1 MKLKLL
7 VRIRQIISPSSD
19 VIMPHLSD
27 KLLQI
32 NPKETAREIVLLLR
46 SYVEGNG
53 SSGVVIGM
61 SGGLDS
67 SVVAVLAKR
76 ALGNRHVIGVSLPEG
91 GISDPQDFED
101 AKRLAAKLAIKFY
114 KVDISPPLK
123 VLTAVLPL
131 FDPDEQLAAGNIKAR
146 MRMQILYYV
155 ANRRNALVLG
165 TSNRS
170 ELMIGY
176 FTKHGDGASDLAPIA
191 GLYKTQVYQ
200 LASYLKVPS
209 RIVNKKPT
217 AGLWPGQFDE
227 EEIGVEYRLLDLILY
242 GLENNML
249 EYEIASE
256 LKIPLKTVKQIHYR
270 MISSEHKRQ
279 KLPIFDSL

>member
-91 GISDPQDFED
+91 EISDPQDFED
-101 AKRLAAKLAIKFY
+101 AKRLATKLAIKFY

-155 ANRRNALVLG
+155 ANRRNALVLS